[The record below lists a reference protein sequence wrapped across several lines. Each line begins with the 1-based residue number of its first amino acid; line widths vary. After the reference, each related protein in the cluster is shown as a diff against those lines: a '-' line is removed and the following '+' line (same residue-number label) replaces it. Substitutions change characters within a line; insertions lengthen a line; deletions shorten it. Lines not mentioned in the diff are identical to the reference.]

1 MNWRSGAL
9 LALPCGLA
17 LAGAPVSQPSS
28 AAPPIGASVDAE
40 LLEFLGSIDSS
51 EPGWP
56 DYLEGTDLEKA
67 VTAPEKV
74 APPPADQ
81 GNST

>member
-1 MNWRSGAL
+1 MIWRSGAL

-17 LAGAPVSQPSS
+17 LAGAPVPQAGST
-28 AAPPIGASVDAE
+28 APPKSTAVDAE

-51 EPGWP
+51 EPGWR
-56 DYLEGTDLEKA
+56 DYLKGTDLEKA
-67 VTAPEKV
+67 VTAPKKP

-81 GNST
+81 GNGT

>member
-17 LAGAPVSQPSS
+17 LAGAPVPPAGST
-28 AAPPIGASVDAE
+28 APPISAAVDAE

-51 EPGWP
+51 EPGWR
-56 DYLEGTDLEKA
+56 DYLKETDLEKA
-67 VTAPEKV
+67 MTAPEKI

>member
-1 MNWRSGAL
+1 MKWRSGAL

-17 LAGAPVSQPSS
+17 LAGAPVSQAGST
-28 AAPPIGASVDAE
+28 APPISAAVDAE
-40 LLEFLGSIDSS
+40 LLEFLGSVDST
-51 EPGWP
+51 EPGWH
-56 DYLEGTDLEKA
+56 DYLEHADLEKV
-67 VTAPEKV
+67 VTAPEKK